1 MLNEKT
7 VKMMV
12 DIPLTII
19 NSVDFATTNSKQNE
33 DENLTQPS
41 YLLKLVKNGN
51 NEKIKNLLE
60 SNADYKTTKYLETYD
75 EVIINSSVNRYK
87 I

>member
-7 VKMMV
+7 VKMMA
-12 DIPLTII
+12 DLPLTII
-19 NSVDFATTNSKQNE
+19 NSVDSATTSKQNE

-60 SNADYKTTKYLETYD
+60 SNVDYKTTKYLETHD
-75 EVIINSSVNRYK
+75 EVIINSSFNLN
-87 I
+87 